1 MTTIFTN
8 LRAINGVVSTDKTVM
23 QNLETLCTASGCW
36 LTYDVNIGKWSVIIN
51 DPTFAGVVKS
61 FDNSNILGGINV
73 SGTGINELYNK
84 VSVEFPHKDLR
95 DEFDYVDL
103 KVPDE
108 QRFQNELDNTLNMQ
122 FDVINDPIQASYL
135 GTVELNQSR
144 LDKII
149 EFRTDYTALGLK
161 AGDIIEVT
169 SDVYGYTDKLF
180 RVVRMTEDDAQGGEL
195 TLSIT
200 ALEYD
205 DSIFDTGLLERE
217 ERIKYTSI
225 IPAEINEQ
233 VVNSNLT
240 AAGNN
245 SVNGLLTQAGLAA
258 LLSLIN
264 GMVGTG
270 SPWGS
275 AVRSGIPG
283 AGGGNL
289 AVRQSQSDTI
299 SPTITGTPPN
309 VLGALTRFNE
319 YRFTPPVT
327 GVYGLS
333 LEIGFATTNGAPSD
347 QAFKA
352 AFALIRQ
359 NGYHTGSLG
368 DSTTFIKDT
377 INAALGSSLN
387 PLILEL
393 ADYTGDQ
400 YTVLRAKVIGQLQA
414 GVTYYV
420 NTFVATGGNCNIID
434 SKIVE
439 ITYQEF
445 NYQQTP

>member
-95 DEFDYVDL
+95 DEFDYIDL

-169 SDVYGYTDKLF
+169 TDVYGYTDKLF

-217 ERIKYTSI
+217 ERTKYTSI
-225 IPAEINEQ
+225 IPAEINDEVQ
-233 VVNSNLT
+233 NSNIT
-240 AAGNN
+240 AAGNT
-245 SVNGLLTQAGLAA
+245 SALGLLAPAGLAA
-258 LLSLIN
+258 LLSLLNGMIN
-264 GMVGTG
+264 GNGGSNWNTGVNNSALGYGFTYYPLAYEYYASNLTTGINSSDPLGLYRLTTPTVMSFQVVTSGVYRLDTYANFGADDGTESPSDFRSLQVTVRTG
-270 SPWGS
+270 STTGS
-275 AVRSGIPG
+275 
-283 AGGGNL
+283 
-289 AVRQSQSDTI
+289 
-299 SPTITGTPPN
+299 GTLVPN
-309 VLGALTRFNE
+309 STVFTSNEGDSYDDLDVHKIFALTPG
-319 YRFTPPVT
+319 T
-327 GVYGLS
+327 
-333 LEIGFATTNGAPSD
+333 
-347 QAFKA
+347 
-352 AFALIRQ
+352 
-359 NGYHTGSLG
+359 YHVV
-368 DSTTFIKDT
+368 I
-377 INAALGSSLN
+377 
-387 PLILEL
+387 
-393 ADYTGDQ
+393 DYQ
-400 YTVLRAKVIGQLQA
+400 VEA
-414 GVTYYV
+414 G
-420 NTFVATGGNCNIID
+420 NNMFMSTFVSGPIRGNVRV
-434 SKIVE
+434 SSELV
-439 ITYQEF
+439 
-445 NYQQTP
+445 